1 MEGPSPCPQGL
12 IDVSEASVTRPLSA
26 SSVTLPMLPAWLQ
39 EDDRYEPL
47 ADHDRFLQ
55 KNALK
60 LTSLLARVK
69 AQRGGLENESRLS
82 PLDRL
87 LLSVDVSLRLGGI
100 VVLILCTALARNMFF
115 VYVMVGLVLVVLA
128 FKHAD
133 ALAETIKPA
142 LAATGFAVL
151 ITIPAIFLGQP
162 ASCIRI
168 SLKVFVTVS
177 LLSHLSHGV
186 AWNQLVGGLRF
197 YRVPQLVV
205 CVLDM
210 ALKYIVLLGEVASH
224 VLDALRLRSVGR
236 NPQKSTSTSNVLGV
250 TFLKAH
256 DYGEEMYEA
265 MECRGFTGDYLTP
278 PHRVITRA
286 GLCYLGGVLLIV
298 CLFVYFEVAL

>member
-1 MEGPSPCPQGL
+1 MENSQQRHHL
-12 IDVSEASVTRPLSA
+12 RADVSDVAAAQSSSA
-26 SSVTLPMLPAWLQ
+26 SSVALPTLPAWLQ
-39 EDDRYEPL
+39 EHARYEPL
-47 ADHDRFLQ
+47 ADRDRFLQ

-60 LTSLLARVK
+60 LAALLARVK
-69 AQRGGLENESRLS
+69 AQRGGLEDASRLS
-82 PLDRL
+82 FLDRT

-100 VVLILCTALARNMFF
+100 VALVLCTALARNMFF
-115 VYVMVGLVLVVLA
+115 VYLMLGIVLVILA
-128 FKHAD
+128 CKRAD

-142 LAATGFAVL
+142 LAAAGFAALV
-151 ITIPAIFLGQP
+151 TIPAIFLGQP
-162 ASCIRI
+162 TSCVRI

-236 NPQKSTSTSNVLGV
+236 NQQKSAAASNVLGT

-278 PHRVITRA
+278 PHRVMTGA
-286 GLCYLGGVLLIV
+286 GLCYLGGILLIV
-298 CLFVYFEVAL
+298 CLFVYFEAAL